1 MGNNSCVRA
10 DDVVHF
16 VKAACVSRMASCIR
30 SRGQNRCITCHLMPA
45 FFKAKLSSRGRCCCR
60 ACSCA
65 SQSAFHQSGLARS
78 PTCVHS
84 SNIDHSRSDTGTT
97 TSLTPHD
104 ASCESSAKHT
114 VVALLRVACS
124 LSFNPSTC
132 PTRPDR
138 VSSTA
143 QGPRPM
149 PPIAR
154 RA

>member
-1 MGNNSCVRA
+1 
-10 DDVVHF
+10 
-16 VKAACVSRMASCIR
+16 
-30 SRGQNRCITCHLMPA
+30 
-45 FFKAKLSSRGRCCCR
+45 
-60 ACSCA
+60 
-65 SQSAFHQSGLARS
+65 
-78 PTCVHS
+78 
-84 SNIDHSRSDTGTT
+84 
-97 TSLTPHD
+97 
-104 ASCESSAKHT
+104 